1 MTDFLIVGLGNP
13 GRKYQYHR
21 HNIGFKVVEALA
33 EAAGIPIRRKRCNAE
48 IGEGR
53 FGGTSV
59 ILAKPQTFMNKSGD
73 AVACLCSRRKAG
85 RQGVII
91 IHDDLDLEPG
101 RIKIKDGG
109 GHGGHNG
116 LRSIIERFG
125 SGDFVRIRIGI
136 GRPEGGLDP
145 ADYVLSNFSQ
155 PAAVKEWISRAVE
168 ITEFLVEYGLRE
180 SMNRYH

>member
-13 GRKYQYHR
+13 GRKYQQHR
-21 HNIGFKVVEALA
+21 HNIGFRVIEVLA
-33 EAAGIPIRRKRCNAE
+33 EKAGIPIRRKRCNAE

-53 FGGTSV
+53 IGAAAV
-59 ILAKPQTFMNKSGD
+59 ILAKPQTFMNRSGD

-91 IHDDLDLEPG
+91 VHDDLDLEPG

-116 LRSIIERFG
+116 LRSIIERLG
-125 SGDFVRIRIGI
+125 SGDFIRIRIGI

-145 ADYVLSNFSQ
+145 ADYVLGNFSQ
-155 PAAVKEWISRAVE
+155 PAVVKEWIAGAVE
-168 ITEFLVEYGLRE
+168 ITEFLLQHGLQE

>member
-13 GRKYQYHR
+13 GRKYQHHR
-21 HNIGFKVVEALA
+21 HNIGFRVVEALA
-33 EAAGIPIRRKRCNAE
+33 EEAGIPIRRKRCNAE

-53 FGGTSV
+53 IAEASV
-59 ILAKPQTFMNKSGD
+59 ILAKPQTFMNRSGD

-91 IHDDLDLEPG
+91 IHDDLDLAPG
-101 RIKIKDGG
+101 SIKIKDGG

-155 PAAVKEWISRAVE
+155 PAAVGEWIPRAVE
-168 ITEFLVEYGLRE
+168 MACFLLEHGIRE